1 MQNTFDDETFSG
13 ISTTL
18 SKEILLL
25 DYRYSQSF
33 IISQESN
40 PSNKHINCQVS
51 MCNVMPFGTQ
61 EKQLSCLSKTKI
73 HASMNSLVLNFP
85 VKVNNVSPLGTQLR

>member
-1 MQNTFDDETFSG
+1 
-13 ISTTL
+13 
-18 SKEILLL
+18 
-25 DYRYSQSF
+25 
-33 IISQESN
+33 
-40 PSNKHINCQVS
+40 